1 MEVHEASTSRSPSRH
16 KPLRRSLS
24 AQPEEST
31 LSSSPYSTR
40 KRSGLPGRSL
50 TQYFTHSLDRSDRAG
65 SDDSQVTQ
73 RRTSVTQ
80 SSKGV
85 LQLMPLPEDSRLLPS
100 SSGLSEMEFDS
111 PVRQVYSDYERRTVV
126 YSVGNGNSSSGP
138 VFTTVCDEKLTTR
151 TLNNDND
158 DNDDD
163 DDDDDNNGTGVTVR
177 RRKYPDSSNRV
188 SDKENK
194 PKRFKMLRK
203 ICKMIILFIFLFF
216 SFMFLGVGTSK
227 LLIYR
232 EAVCNERRNTVLPI
246 QELNNKL
253 SEQVVGQELAIGLMV
268 ESIKVFVSSESVDPL
283 LLWLVGSTGTGKTLT
298 TSIIQNVLSNFTHV
312 EVVVSSLLPLDR
324 ESLHVDSN
332 RLLYNL
338 DSCAINLVIID
349 GWDDKSNI
357 PLTFLQNIMNGYRK
371 NSDNGHRKWRL
382 VLILSGTRGSEEVNK
397 IYLDLHTNRL
407 TSREEMQKYGL
418 ARLSTGM
425 LVTEAAPLSTITK
438 QYTLVPFLPLDVS
451 AVQMCIRR
459 ELLKQR
465 RTDVILDERK
475 LRKISEDVVS
485 HLEFMPSSS
494 PVYSVK
500 GCKRVQSLLALL
512 LPNPHTPL

>member
-1 MEVHEASTSRSPSRH
+1 MEGHEASTSRSPSRH
-16 KPLRRSLS
+16 KSLRRSLS

-50 TQYFTHSLDRSDRAG
+50 TQYFTHQLDRSDRAG

-85 LQLMPLPEDSRLLPS
+85 LQLMPLPEDSRLLPN
-100 SSGLSEMEFDS
+100 SSGLSEVEFDS

-126 YSVGNGNSSSGP
+126 YSVGNGNGSSGP
-138 VFTTVCDEKLTTR
+138 VFATVCDEKLTTR
-151 TLNNDND
+151 TLN
-158 DNDDD
+158 DDD
-163 DDDDDNNGTGVTVR
+163 DDDDVDDDNDTRLTVR
-177 RRKYPDSSNRV
+177 RRKYPDSSSRV

-203 ICKMIILFIFLFF
+203 ICKMIILFIFLVF
-216 SFMFLGVGTSK
+216 SCMFLVVGTSK
-227 LLIYR
+227 LLMYR

-253 SEQVVGQELAIGLMV
+253 SEQVVGQELAIGIMV
-268 ESIKVFVSSESVDPL
+268 ESIKVFVSSESEDPL
-283 LLWLVGSTGTGKTLT
+283 ILWLVGSTGTGKTLT
-298 TSIIQNVLSNFTHV
+298 TSIMQNVLSNSTHV

-324 ESLHVDSN
+324 ESLHGDSN
-332 RLLYNL
+332 RLLHNL
-338 DSCAINLVIID
+338 DSCAINLVVID

-357 PLTFLQNIMNGYRK
+357 PLTFLQNLMNGYRK
-371 NSDNGHRKWRL
+371 NRDNGYRKWKL
-382 VLILSGTRGSEEVNK
+382 VLVLSGTRGSEEVNK
-397 IYLDLHTNRL
+397 IYLDFHTNRI
-407 TSREEMQKYGL
+407 TSREEMQQYGV
-418 ARLSTGM
+418 ARLSM
-425 LVTEAAPLSTITK
+425 LVTEAAPLSTITT

-451 AVQMCIRR
+451 AVQMCVRR

-485 HLEFMPSSS
+485 HLEFLPSSS
-494 PVYSVK
+494 PVFSVN